1 MPLDLGQPHLA
12 DVASWVGIT
21 PVPNDVLEQHKRAE
35 VAKRPGSWLYRYHA
49 VASIVLPLSFMG
61 LVVATGFL
69 LLMAIVTGYATVSLS
84 MFGGAV
90 AFLMIGIAFTRSEA
104 LSSTGLRVY
113 GPARWH
119 EFAVYDLNALM
130 NMDVPWEIRQ
140 LAAKILRFSNS
151 NDDIKIVYGKLIQ
164 NYKVVDPYLVMRR
177 GDDQIVL
184 GIWDEHR
191 IIHIASEV

>member
-1 MPLDLGQPHLA
+1 
-12 DVASWVGIT
+12 
-21 PVPNDVLEQHKRAE
+21 
-35 VAKRPGSWLYRYHA
+35 
-49 VASIVLPLSFMG
+49 
-61 LVVATGFL
+61 
-69 LLMAIVTGYATVSLS
+69 
-84 MFGGAV
+84 
-90 AFLMIGIAFTRSEA
+90 
-104 LSSTGLRVY
+104 
-113 GPARWH
+113 
-119 EFAVYDLNALM
+119 
-130 NMDVPWEIRQ
+130 MDVPWEIRQ